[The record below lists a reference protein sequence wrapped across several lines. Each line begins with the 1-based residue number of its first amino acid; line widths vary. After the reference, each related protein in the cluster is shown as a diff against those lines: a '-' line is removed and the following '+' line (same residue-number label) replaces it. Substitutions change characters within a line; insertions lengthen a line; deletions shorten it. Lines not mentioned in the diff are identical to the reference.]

1 MKKAL
6 IALLL
11 LLFAAQGAPASAAS
25 KFTGIMDMALT
36 MPNGSAKITYSFG
49 PTAQRMDMVMQLNK
63 IPDPLKTTV
72 ITKASQPDQACI
84 INHRAKNYSI
94 VNLKT
99 AAENAMLLDFDSN
112 YTLAK
117 LGTET
122 IKGYRCQHIMLTSTT
137 EKLELWV
144 TRDLG
149 DFSTFQIL
157 QSQNP
162 RLSNTQL
169 SKKLS
174 TEGIEGFPVRILQY
188 NDNGKYMMEVVQIS
202 TKTVPPSQ
210 FSVPAGYQEVADNQK
225 PLGAQEK
232 AHLKKL
238 MEKMKKFD

>member
-1 MKKAL
+1 MKNVFM
-6 IALLL
+6 ALLIL
-11 LLFAAQGAPASAAS
+11 LVSAFGTPAAAAS
-25 KFTGIMDMALT
+25 KFTGIMAMALS
-36 MPNGSAKITYSFG
+36 MPNGSARVTYLFG
-49 PTAQRMDMVMQLNK
+49 TTSQRMDMTMQMNK

-72 ITKASQPDQACI
+72 ITRASQPDQAYI
-84 INHRAKNYSI
+84 INHQAKNYSI

-112 YTLAK
+112 YTLSR
-117 LGTET
+117 LGKQT
-122 IKGYRCQHIMLTSTT
+122 IKGYSCDHILLSSTT
-137 EKLELWV
+137 EKLEFWM

-149 DFSTFQIL
+149 NFSTFRIL

-162 RLSNTQL
+162 RLSNTEL

-174 TEGIEGFPVRILQY
+174 SEGIEGFPVKIIQY
-188 NDNGKYMMEVVQIS
+188 NDSGTYMMELVQIWP
-202 TKTVPPSQ
+202 KEIPASQ
-210 FSVPAGYQEVADNQK
+210 FAVPAGYQKIADNQK